1 MTKAFDQIAA
11 GMREAIAF
19 AQGIET
25 GAIVHQVHIE
35 ESDVRSIRI
44 STGLN
49 QQEFASSIGVA
60 VGTVR
65 GWEQRRRR
73 PEGAARVLLA
83 LIGKNPMLVQ
93 EYLTG
98 KIDRDFSCIMPNR
111 PVN

>member
-19 AQGIET
+19 AKGDT
-25 GAIVHQVHIE
+25 NGAIIHQVQVE

-44 STGLN
+44 ATGLN

-73 PEGAARVLLA
+73 PEGPARVLLA
-83 LIGKNPMLVQ
+83 LIGKNPLLVQ
-93 EYLTG
+93 EYLVG
-98 KIDRDFSCIMPNR
+98 KS
-111 PVN
+111 